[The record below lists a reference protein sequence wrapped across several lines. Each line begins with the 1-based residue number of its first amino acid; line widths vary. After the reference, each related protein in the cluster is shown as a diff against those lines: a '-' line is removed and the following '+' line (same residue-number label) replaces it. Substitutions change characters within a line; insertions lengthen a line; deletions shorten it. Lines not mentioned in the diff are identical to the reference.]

1 MPPLS
6 HPPAGADGA
15 TVLLVVWPEYGHVVT
30 LLSLA
35 KQLRAH
41 GYRVVFAG
49 ARTLEK
55 AIHALGYEFASL
67 SEPRAADEPTLF
79 DFLPTHA
86 AFQGAVDHFIDT
98 FRSALSSLRPS
109 LILFDSLYSSFGTL
123 ASAAGIPWALY
134 ETDLPRE
141 FAPRVPPP
149 HFMLPPGE
157 ETFQSIEDEW
167 AASLRHV
174 TLLRERARSSPDIGH
189 AWATAHFPALLTEE
203 LQRRLGTRVAFD
215 TDTLYAPVARVPRM
229 VFCPPELDF
238 REAAREGVTWVGPCI
253 DFERKEPDFP
263 WASLPEGRP
272 IAYCAL
278 GTQSA
283 RHASA
288 IEVLQ
293 AAVDVFS
300 ARDDYFLVMTCSP
313 GQKRWLQNLSERV
326 LVVEKAPQLALLRQ
340 ASLALTHAGFNS
352 LKECAALGVP
362 MVALPLGLDQ
372 PRNAAL
378 VLHHGLGTAVDVATL
393 TASKLDAAVTA
404 AGTSSQIP
412 EACARMKSRCAS
424 WAEHPHALRFV
435 EGLLGPSSEHPLSS
449 TRTRASSCTITS
461 TI

>member
-1 MPPLS
+1 MPS
-6 HPPAGADGA
+6 HEKPPAAAPRA
-15 TVLLVVWPEYGHVVT
+15 TVMLVVWPEYGHVVT

-35 KQLRAH
+35 KQLCAQR
-41 GYRVVFAG
+41 YRVVFAG

-55 AIHALGYEFASL
+55 AIQALGYEYASL
-67 SEPRAADEPTLF
+67 SEPRPSDEPTLF
-79 DFLPTHA
+79 DFLPTRA
-86 AFQGAVDHFIDT
+86 ALESAVDAFIT
-98 FRSALSSLRPS
+98 SFHSALSTHRPS
-109 LILFDSLYSSFGTL
+109 LILFDSLYSAFGTL

-141 FAPRVPPP
+141 YARHVPPP
-149 HFMLPPGE
+149 HLMLPPTD
-157 ETFQSIEDEW
+157 ETFQDIEREW
-167 AASLRHV
+167 AASLRRVAQH
-174 TLLRERARSSPDIGH
+174 RDGARRSPDIGH

-203 LQRRLGTRVAFD
+203 LQRRLGTRVPFN

-238 REAAREGVTWVGPCI
+238 ETAEREGVTWVGPCI

-263 WASLPEGRP
+263 WEALPEGRP

-278 GTQSA
+278 GTQST
-283 RHASA
+283 RHASS

-300 ARDDYFLVMTCSP
+300 ARQDYFLVMTCNP

-326 LVVEKAPQLALLRQ
+326 LVVEKAPQLALLRR

-378 VLHHGLGTAVDVATL
+378 VLHHGLGTALDVAAL
-393 TASKLDAAVTA
+393 TASRLDAAVTA
-404 AGTSSQIP
+404 AGTSSHVRQ
-412 EACARMKSRCAS
+412 ACARMKSRFEA
-424 WAEHPHALRFV
+424 WAGRSQALCFV
-435 EGLLGPSSEHPLSS
+435 ERLLGAGSAPPHSL
-449 TRTRASSCTITS
+449 TRGSSCTTPS